1 MPNRAAKF
9 VSAVFAGILAGV
21 SLTTVSHSQTV
32 AADDC
37 LSAPKGQ
44 TPEGSHWYYRIE
56 RGTKRHCW
64 YLRAEGD
71 NTLSQAAPLNISPPA
86 KPLPP
91 QTSAAIQNS
100 VANAHAELSAPAN
113 VNDGPNAAS
122 PSNAAGFD
130 GPHANA
136 PDTRAASTVVASRWP
151 ESSGASSVSNARPA
165 TSNLAANASA
175 NSTAAQAP
183 AVAAVTPVAADSPL
197 QGQPGT
203 IRTLLVEVVGAFTLA
218 GILAS
223 IFFKLGRAR
232 NPRSGAI
239 RVRRGPI
246 WDSTDDDRIVP
257 SDYPEADSLR
267 RQPQFSRHIAEA
279 VASDDRRAEF
289 ISRVSGRSRA

>member
-9 VSAVFAGILAGV
+9 VSAGFAGILAGA

-71 NTLSQAAPLNISPPA
+71 TLSQAAPQSTLPSA

-91 QTSAAIQNS
+91 QTNAAIQNS
-100 VANAHAELSAPAN
+100 VANARAELPVPAN
-113 VNDGPNAAS
+113 GNDGPNTAS
-122 PSNAAGFD
+122 PANAAGLD
-130 GPHANA
+130 GLRANA

-151 ESSGASSVSNARPA
+151 ESSGANSVSNARPA
-165 TSNLAANASA
+165 TSNLAANVSA
-175 NSTAAQAP
+175 NSTAALAP

-218 GILAS
+218 GIMAS
-223 IFFKLGRAR
+223 IFFKIGRAR
-232 NPRSGAI
+232 NPRPSAI

-257 SDYPEADSLR
+257 SDYPEADALR
-267 RQPQFSRHIAEA
+267 RRPQFSRHIAEA
-279 VASDDRRAEF
+279 VASDDRRTEF
-289 ISRVSGRSRA
+289 ISWVSGRSRA

>member
-9 VSAVFAGILAGV
+9 VSAVFAGILAGI

-37 LSAPKGQ
+37 LSGPKGQ

-100 VANAHAELSAPAN
+100 VANARAELSAPAN
-113 VNDGPNAAS
+113 GNDGPNAAS
-122 PSNAAGFD
+122 PANAAGFD
-130 GPHANA
+130 GPRANA
-136 PDTRAASTVVASRWP
+136 LDSRAASTVVASRWP
-151 ESSGASSVSNARPA
+151 EPSGANPVSNPRPA
-165 TSNLAANASA
+165 TSNLVANVPA
-175 NSTAAQAP
+175 NSTAAPAP
-183 AVAAVTPVAADSPL
+183 AVAAVTLAAADSPS
-197 QGQPGT
+197 QGQPDT
-203 IRTLLVEVVGAFTLA
+203 IRTLLVAVVGAFTLA
-218 GILAS
+218 GITAS
-223 IFFKLGRAR
+223 LFFKIGRAR
-232 NPRSGAI
+232 HPRPGAV

-246 WDSTDDDRIVP
+246 RDSTDDDRIVL
-257 SDYPEADSLR
+257 SDYPEADALPR
-267 RQPQFSRHIAEA
+267 RPRFPRHISEP
-279 VASDDRRAEF
+279 VAPDDRRAEF
-289 ISRVSGRSRA
+289 MSRVSGRSRA

>member
-9 VSAVFAGILAGV
+9 VSAVFAGILAGA

-71 NTLSQAAPLNISPPA
+71 TLSQAAPQSALSSA

-91 QTSAAIQNS
+91 QTNAAIQNS
-100 VANAHAELSAPAN
+100 VANARAELPVPAN
-113 VNDGPNAAS
+113 GNDGPNAAS
-122 PSNAAGFD
+122 PANAAGLD
-130 GPHANA
+130 GLRANA

-151 ESSGASSVSNARPA
+151 ESSGANSVSNARPA
-165 TSNLAANASA
+165 TSNLAANVSA
-175 NSTAAQAP
+175 NSIAAQAP

-218 GILAS
+218 GIMAS
-223 IFFKLGRAR
+223 IFFKVGRAR
-232 NPRSGAI
+232 NPRPGAI

-257 SDYPEADSLR
+257 SDYAEADALR
-267 RQPQFSRHIAEA
+267 RRPQFSRHIAEA